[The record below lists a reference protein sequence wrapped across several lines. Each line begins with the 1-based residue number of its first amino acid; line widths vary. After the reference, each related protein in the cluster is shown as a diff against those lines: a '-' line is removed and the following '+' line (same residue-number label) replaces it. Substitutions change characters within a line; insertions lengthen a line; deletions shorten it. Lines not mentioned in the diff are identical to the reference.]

1 LSEIDNAFR
10 NIVHKKIIYTVIMKI
25 IIPRLIISKLIEH
38 SLIEDPKE
46 CCGYLMGKE
55 NEVESIFNCKNI
67 HESPVKRYSVDPLD
81 QISAEKYADENKLDV
96 IAIYHSHTLS
106 QAYPSPTDVSNAV
119 ESGWTQP
126 IYVLIS
132 LVEKTRP
139 IIRAF
144 NISEDKSVEEV
155 IIEHD
160 GEAYISPTENS

>member
-1 LSEIDNAFR
+1 
-10 NIVHKKIIYTVIMKI
+10 MKI

-46 CCGYLMGKE
+46 CCGYLMGNA
-55 NEVESIFNCKNI
+55 NEVQSIYNCKNI
-67 HESPVKRYSVDPLD
+67 HENAVTRYALDPLD
-81 QISAEKYADENKLDV
+81 QISAEKYADENNLNI

-106 QAYPSPTDVSNAV
+106 QAYPSPTDVSNAI

-126 IYVLIS
+126 LYVLIS

-139 IIRAF
+139 IVRAF

>member
-1 LSEIDNAFR
+1 
-10 NIVHKKIIYTVIMKI
+10 MKI

-46 CCGYLMGKE
+46 CCGYLMG
-55 NEVESIFNCKNI
+55 NAYEVQSIYNCKNI
-67 HESPVKRYSVDPLD
+67 HESAVTRYALDPLD
-81 QISAEKYADENKLDV
+81 QISAEKYADENNLNI

-106 QAYPSPTDVSNAV
+106 QAYPSPTDVSNAI

-126 IYVLIS
+126 LYVLIS